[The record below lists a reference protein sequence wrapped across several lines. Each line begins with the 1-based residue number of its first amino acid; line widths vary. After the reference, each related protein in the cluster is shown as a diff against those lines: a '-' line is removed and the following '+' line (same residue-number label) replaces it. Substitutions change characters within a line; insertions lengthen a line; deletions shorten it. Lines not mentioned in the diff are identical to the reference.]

1 MDDDDYLNKV
11 YEEVQGAIQDGMD
24 RLARRRSFPIF
35 G

>member
-11 YEEVQGAIQDGMD
+11 YEEGQGAIQDGMD